1 MEALI
6 ANSASDAAQN
16 VADSLNQGSLTG
28 WDLLAAALVAVA
40 SIPLS
45 RFAGRIARRAL
56 GQASGASLAVAADLG
71 RVVEWIVYLVAL
83 AIILSILGVNVG
95 FLSVIFV
102 FALIVGALMIK
113 PMVENSAAGMLLLA
127 RPSFTIGDQIRSED
141 FRGVVEEIGARS
153 TILRQSDG
161 TVVHVSNNQV
171 LSNPIVVY
179 TSSESRKASFDIGV
193 SLQTDLGNA
202 TSVLMAAITSA
213 DDVAAKPA
221 PQVQAMGFTNNA
233 ITLTISYWYPSSM
246 TSSSG
251 VTDAVIRATKSALAK
266 ADIELAAPELAVQTT
281 SNTPA
286 SSPAATSSGNSD
298 ESNDT
303 GDSQDSSESDVS
315 SSDDNTG

>member
-1 MEALI
+1 VKPLI

-45 RFAGRIARRAL
+45 RFAARIARRAL
-56 GQASGASLAVAADLG
+56 GQVTGASAAVATDLG

-102 FALIVGALMIK
+102 FALIIGALMIK

-179 TSSESRKASFDIGV
+179 TASESRKASFDIGV
-193 SLQTDLGNA
+193 SPQTDLGDA

-221 PQVQAMGFTNNA
+221 PQVQAAGFTNNA

-246 TSSSG
+246 TSGSG
-251 VTDAVIRATKSALAK
+251 VTDAVIRATKSALTK
-266 ADIELAAPELAVQTT
+266 ADIELTAPELAVETT
-281 SNTPA
+281 SITPE
-286 SSPAATSSGNSD
+286 SSHAASSGNSD
-298 ESNDT
+298 ESDDT
-303 GDSQDSSESDVS
+303 GDSQDSSESDDS

>member
-1 MEALI
+1 VKPLI

-45 RFAGRIARRAL
+45 RFAARIARRAL
-56 GQASGASLAVAADLG
+56 GQVTGASAAVATDLG

-102 FALIVGALMIK
+102 FALIIGALMIK

-179 TSSESRKASFDIGV
+179 TASESRKASFDIGV
-193 SLQTDLGNA
+193 SPQTDLGDA

-221 PQVQAMGFTNNA
+221 PQVQAAGFTNNA

-246 TSSSG
+246 TSGSG
-251 VTDAVIRATKSALAK
+251 VTDAVIRATKSALTK
-266 ADIELAAPELAVQTT
+266 ADIELTAPELAVETT
-281 SNTPA
+281 SITPE
-286 SSPAATSSGNSD
+286 SSHAASSGNSD
-298 ESNDT
+298 ESDDT
-303 GDSQDSSESDVS
+303 GDSQDSSESDDS
-315 SSDDNTG
+315 SFDDNTG